1 LRHRGNGGPG
11 HLRRDRVPP
20 DDAEERD
27 EPDELTLG
35 RLEPDE
41 RTLDDPA
48 EDRDGDRTD
57 DEDLPDDGTL
67 RMEEG
72 ERRYGE
78 LVPMVRLGRIGEVRG
93 TMTGRDEL
101 TEEPLRPLPTRGET
115 GCRTRGDDDEGELGI
130 DDQLR
135 ALGRV
140 DVLRVVGRVRPL
152 EPTALDGDGERA
164 PLRTDGLV
172 PGSIGARAPPL
183 IVDGTRP
190 GR

>member
-1 LRHRGNGGPG
+1 
-11 HLRRDRVPP
+11 
-20 DDAEERD
+20 
-27 EPDELTLG
+27 
-35 RLEPDE
+35 
-41 RTLDDPA
+41 
-48 EDRDGDRTD
+48 
-57 DEDLPDDGTL
+57 
-67 RMEEG
+67 MEEG

-101 TEEPLRPLPTRGET
+101 TEEPGRPLPTRGET
-115 GCRTRGDDDEGELGI
+115 GCRTRGDEDDDERELGS

-140 DVLRVVGRVRPL
+140 DELRVVGRVRPP
-152 EPTALDGDGERA
+152 EPTALDGDGDRA
-164 PLRTDGLV
+164 PLRTNGLV

-183 IVDGTRP
+183 VVDGTRP